1 MLALIFYS
9 IMLQHDSQRRKDES
23 FFLSAEGKTI
33 RCQGGNEMEIIKDLP
48 EVFEEFAEQRKNSFL
63 AVKELKDKGVPVV
76 GSYCTY
82 FPQEIAM
89 AMGAATVSLCSTSD
103 ETIPDAEKELP
114 KNLCP
119 LIKSSYGFARTD
131 KCPFFYFSD
140 VVVGE
145 TTCDGKKKMYEYMSE
160 FKETYTMELPNSQR
174 EDALKLWRNEM
185 IRFKE
190 YLEEKFETTITEDD
204 IRNAIK
210 INNQARLALRK
221 LYQVMRH
228 DPAPITGYDL
238 FKVLYGS
245 TFKFDRSLIPA
256 EVEALVEKIEKEY
269 AEGKME
275 EKKPRILVTGCPLGG
290 ATEKVIRAIE
300 DNGGLVVTYENCNGA
315 KSIDKLVDED
325 NPDVYDALARRYLD
339 IGCSVM
345 TPNPNRLDLLSR
357 LIDEYKVDGVVE
369 MTLQACHT
377 YNVEAFGIRRF
388 VNEEK
393 KLPYINVETDY
404 SQADIG
410 QLNTRIT
417 AFIEML

>member
-1 MLALIFYS
+1 
-9 IMLQHDSQRRKDES
+9 
-23 FFLSAEGKTI
+23 
-33 RCQGGNEMEIIKDLP
+33 MEVIKELP

-63 AVKELKDKGVPVV
+63 AVKELKDKGVPVI

-89 AMGAATVSLCSTSD
+89 AMGAASVSLCSTSD
-103 ETIPDAEKELP
+103 ETIADAEKELP

-119 LIKSSYGFARTD
+119 LIKSSYGFAKTD

-145 TTCDGKKKMYEYMSE
+145 TTCDGKKKMYEYMAE
-160 FKETYTMELPNSQR
+160 FKDVFIMELPNTQR
-174 EDALKLWRNEM
+174 EEALALWKKEI

-190 YLEEKFETTITEDD
+190 YLEKKFDVTITEDD
-204 IRNAIK
+204 IRRAIK
-210 INNQARLALRK
+210 INNEGRRALKRL
-221 LYQVMRH
+221 YEVMKNE
-228 DPAPITGYDL
+228 PTPITGYDL

-245 TFKFDRSLIPA
+245 TFKFDRSQIPG
-256 EVEALVEKIEKEY
+256 EVNALVDKIEKEY
-269 AEGKME
+269 AEGKMQP
-275 EKKPRILVTGCPLGG
+275 KKPRILITGCPLGG
-290 ATEKVIRAIE
+290 ATEKVIKAVE
-300 DNGGLVVTYENCNGA
+300 ENGGIVVTYENCSGA
-315 KSIDKLVDED
+315 KAIDKEVDET
-325 NPDVYDALARRYLD
+325 NPDVYDALARRYLN

-345 TPNPNRLDLLSR
+345 TPNPNRLELLGR

-377 YNVEAFGIRRF
+377 YNVEAFGIRKF
-388 VNEEK
+388 VNEQK
-393 KLPYINVETDY
+393 KIPYINVETDY

-410 QLNTRIT
+410 QLGTRIA

>member
-1 MLALIFYS
+1 M
-9 IMLQHDSQRRKDES
+9 D
-23 FFLSAEGKTI
+23 
-33 RCQGGNEMEIIKDLP
+33 IIKDLP

-63 AVKELKDKGVPVV
+63 GVKKLKDAGIPVI

-82 FPQEIAM
+82 FPQEIAT
-89 AMGAATVSLCSTSD
+89 AMGAASVSLCSTSD
-103 ETIPDAEKELP
+103 ETIPVAEKDLP

-119 LIKSSYGFARTD
+119 LIKSSYGFAITD

-160 FKETYTMELPNSQR
+160 FKDVYIMELPNTQR
-174 EDALKLWRNEM
+174 EDALVLWKKEI
-185 IRFKE
+185 IRFRE
-190 YLEEKFETTITEDD
+190 YLEKKFEITITEDQ
-204 IRNAIK
+204 IREAIK
-210 INNQARLALRK
+210 INNDVRRSLK
-221 LYQVMRH
+221 GLYEVMKN
-228 DPAPITGYDL
+228 DPAPIKGQDL

-245 TFKFDRSLIPA
+245 TFKFDKKAIPA
-256 EVEALVEKIEKEY
+256 EVDALTEKIKKEY

-275 EKKPRILVTGCPLGG
+275 EKKPRILITGCPIGG
-290 ATEKVIRAIE
+290 ATEKVIRAVE
-300 DNGGLVVTYENCNGA
+300 DNGGIVVTYESCSGA

-325 NPDVYDALARRYLD
+325 NPDVYDAIARRYLN

-345 TPNPNRLDLLSR
+345 TPNANRLELLGR
-357 LIDEYKVDGVVE
+357 LIDEYKADGVVE

-377 YNVEAFGIRRF
+377 YNVETRAIRRF

-393 KLPYINVETDY
+393 GIPYINVETDY
-404 SQADIG
+404 SQADVG
-410 QLNTRIT
+410 QLNTRIA

>member
-1 MLALIFYS
+1 
-9 IMLQHDSQRRKDES
+9 
-23 FFLSAEGKTI
+23 
-33 RCQGGNEMEIIKDLP
+33 MEVIKELP

-63 AVKELKDKGVPVV
+63 AVKQLKDQGIPVV

-89 AMGAATVSLCSTSD
+89 AMGVATVSLCSTSD
-103 ETIPDAEKELP
+103 ETIAEAEKDLP

-119 LIKSSYGFARTD
+119 LIKSSYGFAKTD

-145 TTCDGKKKMYEYMSE
+145 TTCDGKKKMYELMSE
-160 FKETYTMELPNSQR
+160 FKDTFVMELPNSQS
-174 EDALKLWRNEM
+174 EDSLKLWKKEI

-190 YLEEKFETTITEDD
+190 YLEKKFDVEITEEQ
-204 IRNAIK
+204 IREAVK
-210 INNQARLALRK
+210 VNNEARRSLKK
-221 LYQVMRH
+221 LYEVMRH
-228 DPAPITGYDL
+228 DPAPISGYDL

-245 TFKFDRSLIPA
+245 TFKFDRKQIPG
-256 EVEALVEKIEKEY
+256 EVNALVDKIEKEY
-269 AEGKME
+269 AEGKMQ
-275 EKKPRILVTGCPLGG
+275 EKKPRILITGCPIGG
-290 ATEKVIRAIE
+290 ATEKIIRAVE
-300 DNGGLVVTYENCNGA
+300 DNGGIVVTYENCSGA
-315 KSIDKLVDED
+315 KSIDKLVDEN
-325 NPDVYDALARRYLD
+325 NPDVYDAIARRYLN

-345 TPNPNRLDLLSR
+345 TPNPNRFELLGR
-357 LIDEYKVDGVVE
+357 LIDEYQVDGVVE

-377 YNVEAFGIRRF
+377 YNVETLSVRRF

-393 KLPYINVETDY
+393 HIPYINVETDY